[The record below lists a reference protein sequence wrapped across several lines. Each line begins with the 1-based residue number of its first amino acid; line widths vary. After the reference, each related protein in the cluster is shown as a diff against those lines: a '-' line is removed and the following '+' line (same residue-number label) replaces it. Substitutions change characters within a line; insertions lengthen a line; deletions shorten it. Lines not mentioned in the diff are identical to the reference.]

1 MDIDSL
7 QDGHNAVSDMK
18 AASSSSPSA
27 PSSSFNA
34 LRELAIR
41 LYHARQEG
49 GNDLDDTILSSALQ
63 HFATARQMARKLAME
78 NKHDR
83 EEVARKRSNM
93 DAAYLAQQNR
103 NYEIGYLYREIEKCN
118 DYDSIY
124 QDLPLEDEEEWLR
137 QVQEAEE
144 TSEESI
150 PSDPHDR
157 MVARLK
163 HEVAQRQRAQAELK
177 ALLASKTKVIK
188 ETEIRKS
195 SLEQLEKQLD
205 EFIASAKAI
214 QDKFSKM

>member
-1 MDIDSL
+1 MYPVLCSILHALLSCYNPSSLSELEKERKSCKDSRMLVASLSFFITNIIDEYHLRRMDIDSL

-118 DYDSIY
+118 DY
-124 QDLPLEDEEEWLR
+124 EW
-137 QVQEAEE
+137 V
-144 TSEESI
+144 
-150 PSDPHDR
+150 
-157 MVARLK
+157 
-163 HEVAQRQRAQAELK
+163 
-177 ALLASKTKVIK
+177 
-188 ETEIRKS
+188 
-195 SLEQLEKQLD
+195 
-205 EFIASAKAI
+205 
-214 QDKFSKM
+214 